1 MARCVPNTRPMVPPS
16 VEPPPPARLAEAR
29 RLLGEARS
37 LEEELQSGL
46 RDVVTGHAAAVAAAA
61 AAAALE
67 ELEAKARW
75 RRAALEGAATALG
88 CAARDPALPEGVPPA
103 TAVTAAD
110 GQRVAD
116 AAGGSGGEPV
126 GEVVDR
132 HVAAHTGEGA
142 VASAGDGRVCADGGA
157 RAGLDE
163 VWQAAR

>member
-1 MARCVPNTRPMVPPS
+1 MVPPS
-16 VEPPPPARLAEAR
+16 MEPPPPASLAEAR

-46 RDVVTGHAAAVAAAA
+46 RDVVTGHAAAAAV
-61 AAAALE
+61 ALE

-88 CAARDPALPEGVPPA
+88 CAARAPALPEGVPPA
-103 TAVTAAD
+103 TAVMAAD
-110 GQRVAD
+110 GQEAAD
-116 AAGGSGGEPV
+116 AARGSGGEPV

-132 HVAAHTGEGA
+132 HLAARTGEGA